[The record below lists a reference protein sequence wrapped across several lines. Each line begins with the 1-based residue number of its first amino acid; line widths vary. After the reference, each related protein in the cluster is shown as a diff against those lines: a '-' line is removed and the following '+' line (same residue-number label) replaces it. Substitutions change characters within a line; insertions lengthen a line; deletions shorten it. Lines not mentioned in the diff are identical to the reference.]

1 MLNQYPINK
10 SSVESGSYGKN
21 SQGKINRISYDL
33 LDSLAPTRG
42 PQRPPYD
49 IKEGVIS
56 DPMLLYSIYL
66 LVYLEVTCKISDRN
80 LKI

>member
-33 LDSLAPTRG
+33 LDSLAPRRG
-42 PQRPPYD
+42 PQRPPYG
-49 IKEGVIS
+49 IKEGVIDTGLILHAS
-56 DPMLLYSIYL
+56 LTFKEEKTLFWHQG
-66 LVYLEVTCKISDRN
+66 
-80 LKI
+80 